1 MNLNPQQL
9 EAVHTVEGPLLV
21 LAGAGSGKTR
31 VITCRVAHLIEEANV
46 PPWQILAVTFTNKA
60 AGEMKSR
67 VEASVEP
74 GRRTSSPLI
83 STFHSL
89 CVRMLRRNFESL
101 NAGYTRNFT
110 IYDQDDQTR
119 VVRAIMK
126 ELDIDDKSLTARQ
139 ALSSISGA
147 KNRGTSPA
155 ALLNQGEYVSERTEK
170 VARIYKV
177 YEDRLKKSNAVDFD
191 DLLIKAVD
199 LLRLVP
205 DVRDYYHN
213 RFRHVM
219 IDEFQDTNGIQYEL
233 VRLIAVGSTKID
245 PNVNRDELWR
255 ERSLCVVGDIDQSIY
270 SFRGSDFNI
279 ILGFQHDF
287 AGTKTIKLE
296 QNYRSTQ
303 TILEAANKVIENNRQ
318 RLPKTLHASPEL
330 GQGEKIRYYQA
341 YDAESEAAFVA
352 ERIIEHQRQAPESRL
367 VVLYRTNA
375 QSRLFEEAL
384 RRRAIP
390 YNIVGGFS
398 FYERAEVKDIIA
410 YLKLAMNPRDD
421 IAMARVINSPPRGI
435 GKTTIDVLQN
445 TQRELGIS
453 TWETI
458 DAVVAN
464 RTVGP
469 RATSALESFKRIV
482 KSLMD
487 RVAQGQPLS
496 EIVKAATLD
505 TEYVRALEEEKSVE
519 AEGRLLNIEE
529 LVTAAVEAEEQGE
542 TLQDFI
548 DHAALVADTDQ
559 YRADARVTLMTMHS
573 AKGLE
578 FPSVFIVGMEEGLFP
593 HSRAATS
600 EEDLEEERRLCYVA
614 ITRAQEHLYIT
625 HAMQRRIFG
634 EESIT
639 EPSRFLNEM
648 PLELMENLSPGP
660 SWLGFAER
668 PETRHN
674 REAVAALRS
683 EARPPVKNTSNYS
696 GKTYNSVDGVREFFK
711 QRTGSQSVTREPR
724 DSESVTRKPQ
734 QRSSTRNRSGGEPVV
749 SSSGVQFRIG
759 ARVRHARY
767 GTGVILRSEG
777 AGDDAKLTVSFPGY
791 GQKKFVAKFAA
802 LEKV

>member
-1 MNLNPQQL
+1 MNLNPQQQ
-9 EAVHTVEGPLLV
+9 EAVEIIEGPLLV

-31 VITCRVAHLIEEANV
+31 VITCRVVHLIEQALV

-67 VEASVEP
+67 VEAALDSE
-74 GRRTSSPLI
+74 RRTSSPLI

-89 CVRMLRRNFESL
+89 CVRMLRRNFEKL

-126 ELDIDDKSLTARQ
+126 DLDIDDKTLTARQ

-155 ALLNQGEYVSERTEK
+155 ALVNQAEYVSERTER
-170 VARIYKV
+170 VARIYTV
-177 YEDRLKKSNAVDFD
+177 YEERLKQSNAVDFD
-191 DLLIKAVD
+191 DLLIKAVE
-199 LLRLVP
+199 LLRRVP
-205 DVRDYYHN
+205 EVREYYHN

-233 VRLIAVGSTKID
+233 VRLIAVGSTKVD
-245 PNVNRDELWR
+245 ASVNRDELWR

-287 AGTKTIKLE
+287 TGTRMIKLE

-303 TILEAANKVIENNRQ
+303 TILAAANKVIENNRQ
-318 RLPKTLHASPEL
+318 RLPKTLHASAEL
-330 GQGEKIRYYQA
+330 GQGERIRYYQA
-341 YDAESEAAFVA
+341 YDAEGEAAFVA
-352 ERIIEHQRQAPESRL
+352 DRIADHQRQLHDSRL

-384 RRRAIP
+384 RRRGVP

-421 IAMARVINSPPRGI
+421 IAMGRVINSPPRGI
-435 GKTTIDVLQN
+435 GKTTIDALQN
-445 TQRELGIS
+445 KQRELGIS
-453 TWETI
+453 IWETI
-458 DAVVAN
+458 DLAVAN
-464 RTVGP
+464 RAVGP

-482 KSLMD
+482 EGLRE
-487 RVAQGQPLS
+487 RVARVEPLS
-496 EIVKAATLD
+496 EVVKAATLD
-505 TEYVRALEEEKSVE
+505 TGYVRALEEEKSVD

-529 LVTAAVEAEEQGE
+529 LVTAAVEAEEHGE
-542 TLQDFI
+542 SLQDFI

-648 PLELMENLSPGP
+648 PLELMDNLSSGP
-660 SWLGFAER
+660 SWLGFAGR
-668 PETRHN
+668 PETLHN
-674 REAVAALRS
+674 REAAAALRGES
-683 EARPPVKNTSNYS
+683 RPSVKNTSNYE
-696 GKTYNSVDGVREFFK
+696 GKTYNSVEGVREFFK
-711 QRTGSQSVTREPR
+711 QRTASQSGNRDRHPRERPSGRAGPR
-724 DSESVTRKPQ
+724 
-734 QRSSTRNRSGGEPVV
+734 RSKREESGGEPVV

-767 GTGVILRSEG
+767 GTGVVLRSEG

-802 LEKV
+802 LEKA